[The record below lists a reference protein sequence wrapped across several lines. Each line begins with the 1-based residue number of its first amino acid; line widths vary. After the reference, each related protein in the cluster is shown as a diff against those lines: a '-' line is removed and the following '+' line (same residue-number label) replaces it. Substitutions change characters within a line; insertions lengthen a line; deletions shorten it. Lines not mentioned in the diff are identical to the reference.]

1 MGRRHEGCGDNLFP
15 FLHRRKVIS
24 FLEEFGALDQLA
36 GEPQYQRVAGFV
48 AEQVAL
54 GSLVEIRRV
63 REVL

>member
-1 MGRRHEGCGDNLFP
+1 MGRRHEGCGDNSFP
-15 FLHRRKVIS
+15 FLHRRKVLY
-24 FLEEFGALDQLA
+24 FLEEFGVLDQLA
-36 GEPQYQRVAGFV
+36 GEPQYRRVAGFV